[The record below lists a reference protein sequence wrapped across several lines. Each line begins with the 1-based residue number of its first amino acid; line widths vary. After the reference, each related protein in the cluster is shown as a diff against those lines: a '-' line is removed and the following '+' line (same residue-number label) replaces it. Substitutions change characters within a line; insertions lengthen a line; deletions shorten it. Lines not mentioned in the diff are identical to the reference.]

1 MFQDYK
7 KEMQKINAL
16 FFLTYFII
24 VIISLMFINL
34 DQPEV
39 VMGENDFYFFTK
51 VLFNNFIVFFIL
63 CSGCVLNKY
72 VTYVVIISNTYLLG
86 INTPLIIMLQMGAVS
101 VLLHGVI
108 EFFGFFLGALI
119 GLKSIEY
126 HVANVKNT
134 KLILLLGIIAIFL
147 GALVEAFISPL
158 FLMI

>member
-51 VLFNNFIVFFIL
+51 VLFNNFIVF
-63 CSGCVLNKY
+63 Y
-72 VTYVVIISNTYLLG
+72 
-86 INTPLIIMLQMGAVS
+86 IM
-101 VLLHGVI
+101 
-108 EFFGFFLGALI
+108 
-119 GLKSIEY
+119 
-126 HVANVKNT
+126 
-134 KLILLLGIIAIFL
+134 
-147 GALVEAFISPL
+147 
-158 FLMI
+158 